1 MESELKEVNEN
12 LVKLRKDIELIK
24 NILIAEGEL
33 SDWAKKELS
42 DARKTPRSHNI
53 THEEVKKRILAR

>member
-42 DARKTPRSHNI
+42 DAIKEKWHFI
-53 THEEVKKRILAR
+53 